1 MLKRRFPEPEASG
14 GSAKRARQL
23 DRDRESLQQQGHRVA
38 RSQVE
43 GIPRAWRLQIIDRE
57 RLVEPGT
64 QIVCVEERL
73 WYQQVPVEGE
83 FFDPDWIFRSRGKGP
98 ARQAKAVKYIAFP
111 LWKAFVRAIA
121 RRNPSPHSNSVRR
134 AGKAGLFERLCGRVK
149 CQEEADRVFLP
160 TLAQRCVLSVL
171 LAAQR
176 QASGLVLQPEEAA
189 SAGSAARIILRAV
202 FVSSE
207 PVKSRRWLKNPAEVY
222 RQCRT
227 LAEEFSRIV
236 QEQVVHRGGW
246 GRAFCLRSQFPG
258 WPANLV
264 GLLLLAGK
272 HPAPCLIPSPRILES
287 AFDEETVWAAKEE
300 LIDLGCVPHDVE
312 ELVEL
317 GGLLASGDFHQVK
330 WSLWQCRGGLSD
342 PRRVSEFAQARVRQR
357 IAGLCRRQEL
367 CLQFV
372 IGGFAEGYPP
382 YQLAHLG
389 AECVRD
395 LSWLGGDIVARE
407 WLRSVHPGWDS
418 WIWHPCAA
426 DRSEWLREPECRVEV
441 ELHVLGDRVVVELC
455 ESSLRVD
462 ELACAFVDEL
472 INLSQ

>member
-14 GSAKRARQL
+14 VSAKRARQL

-64 QIVCVEERL
+64 QIACVEERL

-121 RRNPSPHSNSVRR
+121 RRNSSPHSKSVRR
-134 AGKAGLFERLCGRVK
+134 AGKAGLFGRLCGRVK

-160 TLAQRCVLSVL
+160 TLARRCVLSVL

-222 RQCRT
+222 RQCRA
-227 LAEEFSRIV
+227 LAEEFFRIV

-246 GRAFCLRSQFPG
+246 GQAFCFRSHFPG

-272 HPAPCLIPSPRILES
+272 NPAQCCIPSPRILES
-287 AFDEETVWAAKEE
+287 AFDEEAVWVFQQE
-300 LIDLGCVPHDVE
+300 LSDFQCVPHEVE

-317 GGLLASGDFHQVK
+317 AGLQGSGDFGRVKNSLWPCQGGLFGLCQASKFELHQV
-330 WSLWQCRGGLSD
+330 G
-342 PRRVSEFAQARVRQR
+342 QR
-357 IAGLCRRQEL
+357 LAGLLRRQGL

-372 IGGFAEGYPP
+372 IGGAESVG
-382 YQLAHLG
+382 
-389 AECVRD
+389 D
-395 LSWLGGDIVARE
+395 LSWLGGHIVARE
-407 WLRSVHPGWDS
+407 WHRRVHPGWES
-418 WIWHPCAA
+418 WIWQACAA
-426 DRSEWLREPECRVEV
+426 DRSVWLREPEVQVEV
-441 ELHVLGDRVVVELC
+441 ELHIQGDWVSVELC
-455 ESSLRVD
+455 EVALRV
-462 ELACAFVDEL
+462 EVLGCAFVDEL
-472 INLSQ
+472 LEL